1 MMCAS
6 AIAVP
11 VQEKFV
17 GFENAKGVKN
27 RLFRVLVGLGCVGV
41 VFGLFSY
48 LPFAFLDLWGWK
60 FVKYFLTVL
69 SGALLAPYLFKK
81 LKI

>member
-1 MMCAS
+1 MMLAAAS
-6 AIAVP
+6 ALP

-17 GFENAKGVKN
+17 KFENAKGVKN
-27 RLFRVLVGLGCVGV
+27 RVLRALVGLACVGII
-41 VFGLFSY
+41 FGLFSY

-69 SGALLAPYLFKK
+69 SGALLAPYLFTK

>member
-1 MMCAS
+1 MMCA
-6 AIAVP
+6 ATIALT

-17 GFENAKGVKN
+17 KFENATGVKN
-27 RLFRVLVGLGCVGV
+27 RIFRALVGLGCVGV
-41 VFGLFSY
+41 VFGVFSY
-48 LPFAFLDLWGWK
+48 LPFAFLELWGWK

-69 SGALLAPYLFKK
+69 SGALLAPYLFVK